1 VPRDAAESLLIVEVR
16 RGSEQAWQDLI
27 ARYEGRLFA
36 FIDSRLRNRTAAEDI
51 VQDTF
56 LGFLVSL
63 PNYDAATPLE
73 TYLFSIA
80 AHKLTD
86 ALRRKGRR
94 PTIPLLVQDS
104 QGGWNEPAGTDR
116 RASSLAQSRER
127 RVAEEQVV
135 AECMRSLI
143 EGWKAAAEL
152 ERLQCI
158 ELLFV
163 LGWTNKAVAERL
175 GISEQAVA
183 NHKHFVVAKL
193 KEAAKKARLRD
204 FNPADFGLA

>member
-1 VPRDAAESLLIVEVR
+1 MPADAAESLLIASVR
-16 RGSEQAWQDLI
+16 KGNEEAWQELI
-27 ARYEGRLFA
+27 ARYEGRLLA
-36 FIDSRLRNRTAAEDI
+36 FVDSRLRNRTASEDI

-63 PNYDAATPLE
+63 PNYDDATPLE

-86 ALRRKGRR
+86 VLRRKGRR

-104 QGGWNEPAGTDR
+104 QGEWSEPVGSDR
-116 RASSLAQSRER
+116 RASSMAQSRER
-127 RVAEEQVV
+127 RVAEEKVI
-135 AECMRSLI
+135 ADCLRSLI
-143 EGWKAAAEL
+143 SEWKVGGEL

-163 LGWTNKAVAERL
+163 LGWANKSVAERL
-175 GISEQAVA
+175 AISEQAVA
-183 NHKHFVVAKL
+183 NHKHFVVTKL
-193 KEAAKKARLRD
+193 KEAAKKARLRNFD
-204 FNPADFGLA
+204 PAQFGLE